1 MGKSMKRMKQVISVF
16 LSLILSLAFS
26 FVSLADVATSSNAV
40 VMNYNT
46 LPADDGIMPFSSL
59 GTVENTVKPEGVS
72 LVVYYN
78 TDLDAARNTVIT
90 PTYRD
95 GRFHFS
101 YTLPGGCYA
110 TSLSFLLHSSSLPP
124 AGDYLVSFDSSSDIT
139 YDIAALYLYSRKDT
153 TNATNAFSRHLLSS
167 SQYNF
172 FAGDLYV
179 QPVNVSLN
187 NLAYFW
193 FLENIKGTSLHDV
206 SGSFAFHFES
216 TSPSSSS
223 IDTAGTNTSSQD
235 TQNEISSNTSQ
246 IADSVGNMSS
256 SLSDMSSSLENAAES
271 LDYISQS
278 QNLIIKGIDN
288 IILHIS
294 DQLYAFWDQLYNLIH
309 VPTMAKL
316 QEILEAIKNMN
327 LNVDV
332 DLDELKSA
340 ISRLQTSVV
349 NQIASSTNTQIN
361 NDNKLSQEQ
370 MNNDNQNTDTLANGY
385 DNASMN
391 ADKDKLDAALSEY
404 ESAENQL
411 FDDAKGHIKGFDF
424 KDGLN
429 EIVGPLT
436 DISYFLSGIFTGIGS
451 MNIAVSFSLTLS
463 VALVLIGWYRFKG
476 GG

>member
-1 MGKSMKRMKQVISVF
+1 MGKAMKRTKQVISVF
-16 LSLILSLAFS
+16 LSVVLCVAFS
-26 FVSLADVATSSNAV
+26 FTSLADVASGSNAFLV
-40 VMNYNT
+40 P
-46 LPADDGIMPFSSL
+46 PASYGGAMPFSSV
-59 GTVENTVKPEGVS
+59 GSYENTVVYTGININ
-72 LVVYYN
+72 VVYTDTLTDRTFNKWVPLSSDGSFHVSVSN
-78 TDLDAARNTVIT
+78 TDYISQVAFYLYNKNIPSPGNYVFGFDFSSDFTMTVT
-90 PTYRD
+90 NVALATVRD
-95 GRFHFS
+95 TDNASRIKDFMKLPFLTAHGDF
-101 YTLPGGCYA
+101 YTEPKLIQL
-110 TSLSFLLHSSSLPP
+110 TSLTYFAP
-124 AGDYLVSFDSSSDIT
+124 YFD
-139 YDIAALYLYSRKDT
+139 
-153 TNATNAFSRHLLSS
+153 
-167 SQYNF
+167 
-172 FAGDLYV
+172 
-179 QPVNVSLN
+179 
-187 NLAYFW
+187 
-193 FLENIKGTSLHDV
+193 IKGTSLHDV
-206 SGSFAFHFES
+206 GGSVRFSFTPSSDSSGES
-216 TSPSSSS
+216 TV
-223 IDTAGTNTSSQD
+223 GTNTSTQD
-235 TQNEISSNTSQ
+235 YQNNVSNSISNISS
-246 IADSVGNMSS
+246 SVGN
-256 SLSDMSSSLENAAES
+256 MSSSLENAAES

-370 MNNDNQNTDTLANGY
+370 INNDNQNTDTLANGY

-424 KDGLN
+424 EDGLN

-463 VALVLIGWYRFKG
+463 VALVFIGWYRFKG